1 MYFALRGVDLG
12 AVVAEF
18 RRANLVV
25 LLGLSLPAYLAV
37 VWLRAVR
44 WRHFTDSV
52 APMPRGALF
61 RAVAVGFMAN
71 NLFPLRMG
79 EFVRSWYLGRECGVA
94 PASILG
100 TVILERVVDTLM
112 VILLALA
119 VVLALGGQA
128 AGSWTRGLLLLLPVA
143 LLPFAGIAWLK
154 IAPDQVLT
162 IAAAVTRP
170 LSTRTRSLL
179 LSQLERFGE
188 GLGALS
194 GGSHLFWIG
203 LHTASIWLI
212 ASTIPM
218 LAGFLSLGVDF
229 GTPLDN
235 LAAAW
240 MTLAAVGIAVA
251 LPSAPGFFGLYH
263 SACRLVFE
271 RFGIPSELAVA
282 LGTLLHAVFWV
293 SLTLLG
299 LAVLRARH
307 TSLGEL
313 DAAAGPGSEEVQ

>member
-1 MYFALRGVDLG
+1 MGFALRGVDLQ
-12 AVVAEF
+12 AVGAEF
-18 RRANLVV
+18 RRADLVV
-25 LLGLSLPAYLAV
+25 LLGLSLPAYVLV

-79 EFVRSWYLGRECGVA
+79 EFVRSWYLGRERGVA

-112 VILLALA
+112 VILLALV
-119 VVLALGGQA
+119 VVLALGGQ
-128 AGSWTRGLLLLLPVA
+128 GSSTWTRGLLLLLPVA

-154 IAPDQVLT
+154 VAPDQVLA
-162 IAAAVTRP
+162 IASAVTRP
-170 LSTRTRSLL
+170 LSTRVRSVL

-194 GGSHLFWIG
+194 GGSHLFWIAF
-203 LHTASIWLI
+203 HTASIWLV

-218 LAGFLSLGVDF
+218 VAGFLALGVDF

-271 RFGIPSELAVA
+271 RFGIPAELAVA

-293 SLTLLG
+293 SLTVLG
-299 LAVLRARH
+299 FAVLRARH

-313 DAAAGPGSEEVQ
+313 DAAAGPGSGDVR